1 MNALMFNSLPDT
13 LLAEYLLNPLV
24 ADEKVRKATNVPS
37 DKYYTV
43 SVWPVAGQV
52 RLNGLNREVKS
63 KKVSKSDQ

>member
-1 MNALMFNSLPDT
+1 MNLPVELVPRYLEDPLGFDETVRLSLKLP
-13 LLAEYLLNPLV
+13 A
-24 ADEKVRKATNVPS
+24 

-52 RLNGLNREVKS
+52 RLNGLNREVRA